1 MLSDLV
7 TTKSPLL
14 IEIETLMSV
23 ESEKTPD
30 ILVSESSILIEEIN
44 QNIVNINNA
53 VDDLNGDLTEEK
65 LDKYEELTGESGIA
79 GMMFENWM
87 EIASNVI
94 DRIIAYIKKIYDF
107 IVINLK
113 KLYVKFLVLFNK
125 QKEIAQ
131 DLLDKFKNKEIDTN
145 LFLANTKKY
154 LFMYI
159 NNDKFLDGE
168 LYNHLFNSE
177 TLKFIIDNIKD
188 INKIVLLNIPK
199 KEVYNDYISDD
210 SGPLNDMV
218 NHYKEILVKKYNE
231 IFFIK
236 NTVNKTINS
245 NMIYTTLKRESNFP
259 FAIISNGI
267 DTEYLDIDEKG
278 KLSINSV
285 TVQNGKEKSLISSEA
300 LIKVLEDLTKYN
312 IKNIV
317 ENDFRTLDIIKKD
330 SDGYLNQTKRYNN
343 VDTYAL
349 NMYGNN
355 LTVLLNTVLKYS
367 INRMELAKNILKI
380 FN

>member
-1 MLSDLV
+1 MSDLV
-7 TTKSPLL
+7 KTESPILK
-14 IEIETLMSV
+14 EIETLMSV

-30 ILVSESSILIEEIN
+30 ILVSESSILIEEVNNNIIN
-44 QNIVNINNA
+44 LTNA
-53 VDDLNGDLTEEK
+53 LEDLNGDYTEEK

-94 DRIIAYIKKIYDF
+94 DRIIAYIKKMYDF
-107 IVINLK
+107 IIINLK
-113 KLYVKFLVLFNK
+113 KIYVKFLVLFNK

-131 DLLDKFKNKEIDTN
+131 DLLNKIKNKDIDIIVFN
-145 LFLANTKKY
+145 ANAKKL

-159 NNDKFLDGE
+159 NNNKFLDGE
-168 LYNHLFNSE
+168 IYNHLFNSD
-177 TLKFIIDNIKD
+177 TLKFIIDNIKE
-188 INKIVLLNIPK
+188 INKIILLNVPK
-199 KEVYNDYISDD
+199 KEVYKDYISDD
-210 SGPLNDMV
+210 KGPLNDMI

-231 IFFIK
+231 IFFINNK
-236 NTVNKTINS
+236 VNKTINE
-245 NMIYTTLKRESNFP
+245 NMVHTTLKNDSNFP
-259 FAIISNGI
+259 FGIISNGI

-285 TVQNGKEKSLISSEA
+285 TLQTNKEKDLVSSDV
-300 LIKVLEDLTKYN
+300 LLKVLEDLTKYN
-312 IKNIV
+312 IKTII
-317 ENDFRTLDIIKKD
+317 ENDFKTLDIIKKD